1 MGDHNIRVQF
11 ERLLAICC
19 GLVQLPHV
27 KLGLCKKLPT
37 VCIERIQANG
47 SAAQLKSLVKAP
59 GRVCRHSRRPDN
71 LGISRIES
79 NRPLEGIIRSSPIEV
94 DLSLNPSHLSVGL
107 CQVRVQR

>member
-19 GLVQLPHV
+19 GLVQLPHE

-37 VCIERIQANG
+37 VCIERIQVNG
-47 SAAQLKSLVKAP
+47 SAAQLNSFVKEAERGCP
-59 GRVCRHSRRPDN
+59 ARRRPDH
-71 LGISRIES
+71 LRVSRIES
-79 NRPLEGIIRSSPIEV
+79 NRPLEGIIGSSPIEV